1 MGGVNYWKGN
11 FVDFFLLKN
20 ELRVT
25 VAHPYIVNEIEKL
38 KCKSILD
45 FGCGQADLLS
55 AFKTT
60 KLIEYTGYD
69 PSIDCI
75 QKASEKFKSY
85 SEISFTSSIESIDKK
100 FDAVILCFV
109 IVTIDN
115 LIEARETIAT
125 ARSFLKPN
133 GRVLILDTHPCF
145 QDQVFST
152 LETDMD
158 MCNYNKPFY
167 PINVSLF
174 NNSNNHDKKNISF
187 TDYHKSLSDISCLL
201 SSESLCITK
210 IDEIYDVINEQQ
222 VNSRTM
228 KKLCATLPPFLYI
241 EGKKI

>member
-1 MGGVNYWKGN
+1 MDDVNYWKGN
-11 FVDFFLLKN
+11 FIDFFLLED

-25 VAHPYIVNEIEKL
+25 VVHPYIVNEIEKL
-38 KCKSILD
+38 KCKSVLD

-55 AFKTT
+55 AFRTT
-60 KLIEYTGYD
+60 KSIEYIGYD
-69 PSIDCI
+69 PSIDCV

-85 SEISFTSSIESIDKK
+85 SEVSFTSSIGSIDKK

-115 LIEARETIAT
+115 IIEAREAIAT
-125 ARSFLKPN
+125 ATNFLKPN
-133 GRVLILDTHPCF
+133 GRILICDTHPCF
-145 QDQVFST
+145 RSQVFST

-167 PINVSLF
+167 PINVNLCS
-174 NNSNNHDKKNISF
+174 NSRDKKNISF
-187 TDYHKSLSDISCLL
+187 TDYHKSLSDISSLL
-201 SSESLCITK
+201 SSESICITK

-228 KKLCATLPPFLYI
+228 KRFCSALPPFLYI